1 MGTYIFSKLEKLE
14 NVNTNGYGIFCWKQN
29 HTEQKPESVE
39 LITVK

>member
-1 MGTYIFSKLEKLE
+1 MLTRTAMGDFVERK
-14 NVNTNGYGIFCWKQN
+14 N

>member
-1 MGTYIFSKLEKLE
+1 MLTRTAMRDFVERK
-14 NVNTNGYGIFCWKQN
+14 N